1 MKSHEKENNIT
12 MSDKDAK
19 CVYTE
24 YTTSNGYTDFINDL
38 KADYFGIKLRHLRKE
53 KKLSQSEVAEALG
66 VSQGAISYW
75 EKGEKLPDLN
85 TFWLLCQ
92 FLDVEPNYLLGSY
105 RDITAST
112 GLTDDSLR
120 VLAEWQHNP
129 PPAWLIDDEAGKN
142 EYTEVNLNEKPPCLR
157 AEVLNNLCFK
167 YPDIFGKILDKLVV
181 FMISDNDKLEVIN
194 DDCKHIPEGERG
206 FYFNFAPFV
215 FEDYNHNISPHITL
229 DIDTLKQITQLEIM
243 ELLRDL
249 REVAIKDNN
258 NKIAGIYQR

>member
-12 MSDKDAK
+12 MSDKDVK

-24 YTTSNGYTDFINDL
+24 YTTSNGYTNFINDL
-38 KADYFGIKLRHLRKE
+38 QADYFGIKLRHLRKE

-85 TFWLLCQ
+85 TFWILCQ
-92 FLDVEPNYLLGSY
+92 FLDVEPSYLMGSY

-112 GLTDDSLR
+112 GLTDDSLM
-120 VLAEWQHNP
+120 VLTKWQNNA
-129 PPAWLIDDEAGKN
+129 PASWLAIENNDGTYEETN
-142 EYTEVNLNEKPPCLR
+142 INEKPPCER

-167 YPDIFGKILDKLVV
+167 YPDIFGQILDKLLA
-181 FMISDNDKLEVIN
+181 FTLSDEEILKI
-194 DDCKHIPEGERG
+194 CS
-206 FYFNFAPFV
+206 PF
-215 FEDYNHNISPHITL
+215 
-229 DIDTLKQITQLEIM
+229 DIYTYKQLKQLEIM

-249 REVAIKDNN
+249 REVSQKAN
-258 NKIAGIYQR
+258 NKK